1 MHVQIVLFQLKDVS
15 EEGYA
20 ALCND
25 LAPAFADVPGLIS
38 KVWLSDSSKGT
49 FGGVYFWKDRD
60 AMDAYTK
67 TELFSSVV
75 THPNLANITSTDY
88 AVMEAPTRVTR
99 GLFGSS

>member
-20 ALCND
+20 ALCGD

-38 KVWLSDSSKGT
+38 KVWLADSSKGT
-49 FGGVYFWKDRD
+49 FGGVYFWKDRA
-60 AMDAYTK
+60 AMDAYAK

-75 THPNLANITSTDY
+75 THPNLADITSTDY

-99 GLFGSS
+99 GLFD